1 MSFSMS
7 LNCTPFTRPVWKKVW
22 GSACPSSR
30 REASASP
37 ATTYSTCCASCRLH
51 ARSRTSSSTSGRTT
65 TRSSL
70 SGRQP
75 IFTRNR
81 ATPRIAFGES
91 PRGCLLKRVTLLYY
105 QVILVSVMVFI
116 LVAGRSPSREDLIIL
131 SFRPKQ
137 IWNISDIALYCTNRS
152 TLINTFALP
161 SHTSSKYLN
170 SYKMWPSVTR
180 PCKSFYVELVSDFFP
195 QVYQCTG
202 CWLVYPIYSEN
213 GGARTRRTEINTH
226 ITQKQDK
233 QP

>member
-37 ATTYSTCCASCRLH
+37 ATTYSTCSASCRLH
-51 ARSRTSSSTSGRTT
+51 ARSRTSSSTSGCTT

-116 LVAGRSPSREDLIIL
+116 LVAGRFPSREDLIIL

-137 IWNISDIALYCTNRS
+137 IWNISDIALYCTIRS
-152 TLINTFALP
+152 TLINTFANRITAGICYMLSRLTSAACDHLTHLANIWTATKCDRL
-161 SHTSSKYLN
+161 SHGLVN
-170 SYKMWPSVTR
+170 FFMW
-180 PCKSFYVELVSDFFP
+180 
-195 QVYQCTG
+195 
-202 CWLVYPIYSEN
+202 N
-213 GGARTRRTEINTH
+213 
-226 ITQKQDK
+226 
-233 QP
+233 